1 VAKKSVRKTAKK
13 KSAAKKKAGRS
24 AAKKKVRR
32 SAVKKKAVSKKSTP
46 KKAAPK
52 KAAPKKAAR
61 KKAAP
66 KKAAPKKAAVKKTA
80 KTDRAA
86 RAAQPRTLRARDVL
100 TKSELGEFRQM
111 LLEKRAELA
120 GDVSTLHSEALSRS
134 RQDASGDLSNMPIH
148 MADIGT
154 DNYEQEFTLG
164 LLESE
169 QSFLREIDEA
179 LDRVA
184 DSTYGVCLATGKPIG
199 KARLR
204 AQPWAKY
211 CYEHMLA
218 REKGQASGP

>member
-1 VAKKSVRKTAKK
+1 MAKKSVRKTAKK

-66 KKAAPKKAAVKKTA
+66 KKAAVKKTA

-86 RAAQPRTLRARDVL
+86 RAAEPRTLRARDVL

-120 GDVSTLHSEALSRS
+120 GDVSTLHNEALNRNRQEAAGDRS
-134 RQDASGDLSNMPIH
+134 SMPIH

-169 QSFLREIDEA
+169 ASFLREIDEA

-218 REKGQASGP
+218 REKGQASDP